1 MQFQRKPPG
10 QVDLRVSRRRKTRY
24 IGDFEPDNAQELG
37 MQKACQ
43 RGLTMGSDARRS
55 GLEVQD
61 RKGSRPI
68 DGRKNMMYAEME
80 LVAGNVGSAI
90 EFAKQ
95 TLKSDPG
102 HVGALEILAKAQWQ
116 ASQCDELLLTL
127 RKLIEL
133 NPYEPGYHS
142 LQAGAYQSLG
152 LCGEAVK
159 SYLRA
164 VDLGVPKSAEMD
176 AMIED
181 LRSWQGSLVAELL
194 VTDKVFK
201 AAYLQDPA
209 KACADRGFDFAIPP
223 ETTEHLIRERE
234 SRAVVFARP
243 S

>member
-1 MQFQRKPPG
+1 
-10 QVDLRVSRRRKTRY
+10 
-24 IGDFEPDNAQELG
+24 
-37 MQKACQ
+37 
-43 RGLTMGSDARRS
+43 
-55 GLEVQD
+55 
-61 RKGSRPI
+61 
-68 DGRKNMMYAEME
+68 MMYAEME
-80 LVAGNVGSAI
+80 LVAGNPGNAI

-95 TLKSDPG
+95 TLKEDPS
-102 HVGALEILAKAQWQ
+102 HVGALEILAKGQWQ

-164 VDLGVPKSAEMD
+164 VDLGYPKSAEMD
-176 AMIED
+176 AMIEE

-194 VTDKVFK
+194 SMDHVFK
-201 AAYLQDPA
+201 AAYTQDPA

-223 ETTEHLIRERE
+223 ETTEHMIRERE

>member
-24 IGDFEPDNAQELG
+24 IGDCEPDNAQELG

-61 RKGSRPI
+61 RKGSRPME
-68 DGRKNMMYAEME
+68 GRKNMMYAEME
-80 LVAGNVGSAI
+80 MVAGNVGSAI

-142 LQAGAYQSLG
+142 LQ
-152 LCGEAVK
+152 
-159 SYLRA
+159 
-164 VDLGVPKSAEMD
+164 
-176 AMIED
+176 
-181 LRSWQGSLVAELL
+181 
-194 VTDKVFK
+194 
-201 AAYLQDPA
+201 
-209 KACADRGFDFAIPP
+209 
-223 ETTEHLIRERE
+223 
-234 SRAVVFARP
+234 
-243 S
+243 